1 VLGIKEGYAM
11 NAQTRLWLTFLA
23 GYCDTATFIHMG
35 GIFSAHVTGN
45 FVLFAASLSRGLGP
59 NDYLKLITFPVF
71 VLAVAVATFIYV
83 GADKAKAKG
92 VKTSGLVRV
101 LGAVSLV
108 LMLTTALSFVATPEV
123 DVAITLL
130 VVLAMGMQNA
140 LHHFIPGAM
149 TTVMTGTVMNTVA
162 RLTKQRLGV
171 PVEAAVAS
179 SVNTLWLIALFA
191 AGCLIA
197 GFATHH
203 LGRAGYGYLSL
214 ALPAVMATVL
224 WTLERRALGKAA

>member
-1 VLGIKEGYAM
+1 VLGLKEDYAM

-45 FVLFAASLSRGLGP
+45 FVLFAASLSRGLGAS
-59 NDYLKLITFPVF
+59 DYLKLLTFPVF
-71 VLAVAVATFIYV
+71 VLAVAIATFIYV
-83 GADKAKAKG
+83 GADKAKG

-101 LGAVSLV
+101 LAAVSLV
-108 LMLTTALSFVATPEV
+108 LILSTALSFVATPEV

-130 VVLAMGMQNA
+130 VVLAMGLQNA

-171 PVEAAVAS
+171 AVEAAAAS

-203 LGRAGYGYLSL
+203 LGRLGYGYLSL
-214 ALPAVMATVL
+214 ALPAVIAAGL
-224 WTLERRALGKAA
+224 WTLERRALAKAT